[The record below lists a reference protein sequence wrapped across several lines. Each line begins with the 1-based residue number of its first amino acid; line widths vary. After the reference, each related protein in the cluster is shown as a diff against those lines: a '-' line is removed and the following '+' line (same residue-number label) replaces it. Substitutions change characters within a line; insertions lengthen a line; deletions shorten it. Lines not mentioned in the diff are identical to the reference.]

1 MVKHRGADDEG
12 LSAVLGALAD
22 PSRRRILDQL
32 AGGPTSVSALAA
44 PLGVSLPAVLKH
56 VAVLEDA
63 RLVTTHK
70 EGRVRTC
77 SLRPRGLDHTAH
89 WLNERQRRWNERLD
103 RLDDYLKEN
112 TTDGS

>member
-1 MVKHRGADDEG
+1 MVNHRRQDED
-12 LSAVLGALAD
+12 LSAVFAALAD

-32 AGGPTSVSALAA
+32 ADGPTSVSALAA
-44 PLGVSLPAVLKH
+44 PLGVSLPAVLKQ

-63 RLVTTHK
+63 RLVVTRK

-89 WLNERQRRWNERLD
+89 WLHERQQRWDGRLD
-103 RLDDYLKEN
+103 RLGAYLK
-112 TTDGS
+112 GSTHGS

>member
-1 MVKHRGADDEG
+1 MVKHRREDEA
-12 LSAVLGALAD
+12 LSAVLAALAD

-32 AGGPTSVSALAA
+32 ASGPTSVSALAE

-63 RLVTTHK
+63 QLVVSRK

-77 SLRPRGLDHTAH
+77 SLRPRGLDRTAH
-89 WLNERQRRWNERLD
+89 WLNERQRRWNTRLD
-103 RLDDYLKEN
+103 HLDEYLKEHP
-112 TTDGS
+112 DGP